1 MSETWQPPSL
11 VCGECW
17 GQNGTGQTGTRSYEL
32 KDENETPKCV
42 LAFPGRFY
50 VFPSAGRQRSNF
62 RALSSDDPCGR
73 TFLCTHCGTTGLS
86 IVPPI
91 RKGNCNLPSFNVAPD
106 SRATV
111 LVRKLSFVV
120 ISANPR

>member
-17 GQNGTGQTGTRSYEL
+17 GQNGTGQTGNRSYEL

-42 LAFPGRFY
+42 LAFPRRFY

-73 TFLCTHCGTTGLS
+73 TFLCTHCGTTAVSTAFTAAFVQHPHPYL
-86 IVPPI
+86 PCLWRI
-91 RKGNCNLPSFNVAPD
+91 RGY
-106 SRATV
+106 R
-111 LVRKLSFVV
+111 
-120 ISANPR
+120 